1 MARNTFENLEVYKL
15 SERLAD
21 AVWDIVIGWN
31 HLARDTVGKQLIRAA
46 DSVGANIAEG
56 CGRKS
61 FADNK
66 RFVRIARASLYE
78 TQHWLRRA
86 FRRKLLSQA
95 QIDQLSKILDELSP
109 RLNAYINSIGGRT
122 HKEDRSSSNGPLTM
136 DNGLPE

>member
-21 AVWDIVIGWN
+21 AIWDIVIGWN
-31 HLARDTVGKQLIRAA
+31 PLARDTIGKQLIRAA

-86 FRRKLLSQA
+86 FRRHLLTQT

-109 RLNAYINSIGGRT
+109 RLNAYINSIGNQSRQ
-122 HKEDRSSSNGPLTM
+122 ED
-136 DNGLPE
+136 